1 MSTTTT
7 TATTAAKNNEEE
19 TEDTNPLHYKPVKS
33 FKTRYK
39 DKDGKPVQPTAGSG
53 MNVSPNTQYRSGTLP
68 QDTNTQ
74 IMDFYNKDTGETVQ
88 QNIKNI
94 TALEVTVAPNSSGQ
108 TTVTYSFDSKDEN
121 VPYVFKQTHFFRGT
135 LSINDAKTNS
145 VYNKMLTDAN
155 NAYKQKQLQQ
165 YESQGFMPKFG
176 TSGIG
181 QIQLPGVSVSTH
193 QQMYNEQAQAS
204 NQNQQ
209 DQLVRANDMG
219 TNARDI
225 HSDNKNLEAMMYD
238 YNTNVARENRYGENL
253 NGMSFNATRNLSR
266 AADRLNNR
274 EWWNGGEA
282 GAYSF
287 RNGTVSGSNGFA
299 YKKQPI
305 ETQEMRQ
312 MRMQEGLENQQLNA
326 DLNRADKVRNR
337 PVELGIRQAELDFNT
352 IQSILEGNQEVF
364 NQLQLNL
371 DKIKRLDPSSTQNQM
386 VLQEFMTY
394 LGINK
399 STYIY
404 NLINSIGEFD
414 GWANALVAAGVFGA
428 SLSNVSTK
436 SIYQEQAVIQWLRT
450 HPDDWSGAA
459 SVSAEF
465 NRTAENAYEAGSE

>member
-7 TATTAAKNNEEE
+7 TVAKSNEEE

-53 MNVSPNTQYRSGTLP
+53 MNVSPNAQYRSGTLP

-74 IMDFYNKDTGETVQ
+74 IMDFYNKDTGATVQ
-88 QNIKNI
+88 KNIKNI
-94 TALEVTVAPNSSGQ
+94 TALSVSTPTNSSGQ
-108 TTVTYSFDSKDEN
+108 TTVTLTFNDPELSYSFKQVLPFNGIKTIDEIKN
-121 VPYVFKQTHFFRGT
+121 GQTYKAY
-135 LSINDAKTNS
+135 LDK
-145 VYNKMLTDAN
+145 AN
-155 NAYKQKQLQQ
+155 NEYRQKQLQQ
-165 YESQGFMPKFG
+165 YEGQGFMPKFG
-176 TSGIG
+176 TSGVG
-181 QIQLPGVSVSTH
+181 QIQLPGVAVNTH
-193 QQMYNEQAQAS
+193 QQTYNEQAQAA

-225 HSDNKNLEAMMYD
+225 HSDNKNLEAMMSD

-274 EWWNGGEA
+274 RWWNPGKLSSDPDNAVIGHSER
-282 GAYSF
+282 YEP
-287 RNGTVSGSNGFA
+287 V
-299 YKKQPI
+299 

-312 MRMQEGLENQQLNA
+312 MRMQEGLENQQLSA

-337 PVELGIRQAELDFNT
+337 PVELGIQQAELDFKT
-352 IQSILEGNQEVF
+352 IQGILEGNQEVF

-399 STYIY
+399 NTYLY

-414 GWANALVAAGVFGA
+414 GWANALVAAGTFGA
-428 SLSNVSTK
+428 SLSNVSAI
-436 SIYQEQAVIQWLRT
+436 SIYQEQAVMQWLRE
-450 HPDDWSGAA
+450 HPDDWAGAA
-459 SVSAEF
+459 RVSAEF
-465 NRTAENAYEAGSE
+465 NRTGENAYEEGSK